1 MVVTCVSP
9 HLRAGLM
16 RTSPSLRY
24 GSAII
29 NPTIIATKKLQ
40 ENKFS
45 GAFCMRLLANY
56 LFVNVLRTRKAHK

>member
-1 MVVTCVSP
+1 MAVTCVSP

-24 GSAII
+24 GSVII
-29 NPTIIATKKLQ
+29 NPPIIATKKLQ

-56 LFVNVLRTRKAHK
+56 LFVNAWIA